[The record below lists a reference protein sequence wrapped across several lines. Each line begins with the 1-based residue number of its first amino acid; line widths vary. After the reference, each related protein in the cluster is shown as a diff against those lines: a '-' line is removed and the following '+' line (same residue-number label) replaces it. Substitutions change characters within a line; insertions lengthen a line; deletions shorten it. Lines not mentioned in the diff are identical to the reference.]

1 MSANPAHTTWHPG
14 EETMHRLL
22 RVVHGG
28 NPTIPGLPAAYGLWM
43 AESPLLALGTVDAHD
58 RVWTTV
64 LGGDAGVV
72 RPVAAGVLGVNAR
85 SREPLMGFDP
95 VLEALFA
102 GHDLRDGGIAR
113 HPGDGKLVGGLA
125 IDLETRSRVKISG
138 RVLGGAVV
146 ATDPQAE
153 TPAGVQLAVAVEE
166 SLGNCPKYLNRK
178 SVRPHDSSPTLV
190 SEQIPL
196 VPEAIDLI
204 GRSDLFAISS
214 RHGTASMDTN
224 VRGGSPGFVRVLA
237 NSAAA
242 GVTLVYPEYSGNRL
256 FQTLGNLR
264 ADPAVGVTFPDVETG
279 AVLYL
284 SGRADVLVGADAAAL
299 LPHSRL
305 AVRVHVDAARLVRD
319 GLPFRGTLLDPSPY
333 NPPAHRLAQEI
344 DGSPAIGT
352 TDPDGK
358 PLAVATATL
367 LRQSTVTPT
376 ISRYTFRLGPDPST
390 ASSRAAFAK
399 LTPWRAGQHVTLDF
413 SAHLDRGWSHMRD
426 HDPRSLNDDHIRS
439 FTISSRPVE
448 DHSAVLDGTE
458 FDITV
463 RAQGPVTAFLKRWR
477 PGRSVDVA
485 VLGFGTGDEIEFGA
499 DPDGDD
505 VVVVA
510 AGVGITP
517 LMAQAQAASAAA
529 KGQRLK
535 LLWSVRA
542 DDLPLAID
550 VLGALD
556 EVAAVTDLFVTRAAG
571 TGSEPEIAEL
581 RKLGAHVHT
590 RRIEPADVRSAGT
603 AGQRRFHL
611 CAPPGL
617 TRSVLEWVGDEHVR
631 CATFTY

>member
-1 MSANPAHTTWHPG
+1 MSTNPVHTTWHSG

-22 RVVHGG
+22 RVAHGD
-28 NPTIPGLPAAYGLWM
+28 NPTIPGLPTSYGIWM
-43 AESPLLALGTVDAHD
+43 AQSPLLALGTVDEHD

-85 SREPLMGFDP
+85 SREPLLGFDP

-138 RVLGGAVV
+138 RVLGGGVV
-146 ATDPQAE
+146 ATEPQ
-153 TPAGVQLAVAVEE
+153 AGVQLAVAVEE

-178 SVRPHDSSPTLV
+178 AVRPHDSSPTLV

-237 NSAAA
+237 NSAN

-299 LPHSRL
+299 LPHSKL
-305 AVRVHVDAARLVRD
+305 AVRVHIDAARLVRD

-344 DGSPAIGT
+344 DGPPAIGT

-367 LRQSTVTPT
+367 LRRSTISPT

-390 ASSRAAFAK
+390 ESARAAFAK
-399 LTPWRAGQHVTLDF
+399 LTPWRAGQHITLDF

-439 FTISSRPVE
+439 FTISSLPVAQPE
-448 DHSAVLDGTE
+448 DRSGVLDGTE

-463 RAQGPVTAFLKRWR
+463 RAQGPVTAFLKRWH

-485 VLGFGTGDEIEFGA
+485 VLGFGTGDEIEFGS
-499 DPDGDD
+499 DD
-505 VVVVA
+505 DDDVVVA

-517 LMAQAQAASAAA
+517 LMAQAQSASAAA
-529 KGQRLK
+529 KSQRLK

-542 DDLPLAID
+542 DDLPLAIE
-550 VLGALD
+550 VLGAID
-556 EVAAVTDLFVTRAAG
+556 EVAAVTDLFVTRAAAG
-571 TGSEPEIAEL
+571 TEPEIAEL
-581 RKLGAHVHT
+581 RKLGARVHT
-590 RRIEPADVRSAGT
+590 RRIEQADVRSAGT
-603 AGQRRFHL
+603 AGRRRFHL

>member
-1 MSANPAHTTWHPG
+1 MSTNPVHTTWHSG

-22 RVVHGG
+22 RVAHGD
-28 NPTIPGLPAAYGLWM
+28 NPTIPGLPTSYGIWM
-43 AESPLLALGTVDAHD
+43 AQSPLLALGTVDEHD

-85 SREPLMGFDP
+85 SREPLLGFDP

-138 RVLGGAVV
+138 RMLGGGVV
-146 ATDPQAE
+146 ATEPQ
-153 TPAGVQLAVAVEE
+153 AGVQLAVAVEE

-178 SVRPHDSSPTLV
+178 AVRPHDSSPTLV

-237 NSAAA
+237 NSAA

-299 LPHSRL
+299 LPHSKL

-333 NPPAHRLAQEI
+333 NPPTHRLAQEI
-344 DGSPAIGT
+344 DGPPAIGT

-367 LRQSTVTPT
+367 LRRSTISPT

-390 ASSRAAFAK
+390 ESARAAFAK
-399 LTPWRAGQHVTLDF
+399 LTPWRAGQHITLDF

-439 FTISSRPVE
+439 FTISSLPVAQPE
-448 DHSAVLDGTE
+448 DRSAVLDGTE

-463 RAQGPVTAFLKRWR
+463 RAQGPVTAFLKRWHS
-477 PGRSVDVA
+477 GRSVDVA
-485 VLGFGTGDEIEFGA
+485 VLGFGTGDEIEFGS
-499 DPDGDD
+499 DD
-505 VVVVA
+505 DDDVVVA

-517 LMAQAQAASAAA
+517 LMAQAQSASAAA
-529 KGQRLK
+529 KSQRLK

-550 VLGALD
+550 VLGAID

-571 TGSEPEIAEL
+571 TEPEIAEL
-581 RKLGAHVHT
+581 RKLGAQVHT
-590 RRIEPADVRSAGT
+590 RRIEQADVRSAGT
-603 AGQRRFHL
+603 AGRRRFHL